1 MTSRD
6 RALTGLGARH
16 PESVTYRA
24 ATALPH
30 NHRERAEAGLR
41 GQLRLMA
48 ASDGAVPD
56 WSTMIVEG
64 PTEALGLHGAVWFE
78 WVATVAAGTRAQADD
93 RRP

>member
-1 MTSRD
+1 M
-6 RALTGLGARH
+6 
-16 PESVTYRA
+16 TYRA

-78 WVATVAAGTRAQADD
+78 WVATVEAEDPSASR
-93 RRP
+93 